1 MPAVIFIGDEASA
14 SAYRLGGARIRVTSE
29 EKVAADLDWACR
41 EAELV
46 LITAESAAQLPPGE
60 LQRAQARLHP
70 LLLVVPDVRGRVPL
84 PDLSR
89 WVRGQLGLEA

>member
-46 LITAESAAQLPPGE
+46 LITAEFAAQLPSDE
-60 LQRAQARLHP
+60 LRRMQARLRP
-70 LLLVVPDVRGRVPL
+70 LLLVVPDVRGRMSV

-89 WVRGQLGLEA
+89 WIRAQLGLEA